1 MLIDHVGL
9 LFFPRIIGFRI
20 IGRLAFPIFA
30 YMIAVGTKYTR
41 NKLRYFLTVFS
52 FGAVC
57 QIAVYI
63 AIRSLYMSIF
73 ITFSLSILI
82 VYSFEFLKES
92 FIKNDSFKK
101 QALSIFLFIASIT
114 LAALVDV
121 FFMIEYGLTGALV
134 PLMASAFHMPAYAPE
149 KLKRLDNHYVHI
161 AMTTLG
167 LIILAIDVGGVQF
180 FSLFTIPLLLCYS
193 GKRGRLNMKY
203 FFYIF
208 YPLHLLVLEGILILM
223 R

>member
-1 MLIDHVGL
+1 
-9 LFFPRIIGFRI
+9 
-20 IGRLAFPIFA
+20 
-30 YMIAVGTKYTR
+30 MIAVGTKYTR

-57 QIAVYI
+57 QIAIYI

-82 VYSFEFLKES
+82 VYSFEFLKAA
-92 FIKNDSFKK
+92 FIKNDSTFKK
-101 QALSIFLFIASIT
+101 QALAIFLFIASIT
-114 LAALVDV
+114 LGALVDV
-121 FFMIEYGLTGALV
+121 FFMLDYGLTGALV

-193 GKRGRLNMKY
+193 GKRGRINMKY

-208 YPLHLLVLEGILILM
+208 YPTHLVVLEGIAMLM
-223 R
+223 QFSR